1 MNWTFKNLARLSYIV
16 LYVFPLANKA
26 AVGLVSWGNIGRSGA
41 DIVTFKLNGTNL
53 LVAQKNTQVNTLF
66 II

>member
-1 MNWTFKNLARLSYIV
+1 M